1 MPGASMGD
9 RRSMTRDDDGEDH
22 LADGVIAAYV
32 DRRLGSEERG
42 AVASHLAECDACR
55 AEVVEV
61 ARLVRGRRQ
70 PWILAT
76 AGLGVAAA
84 VLVITLVPR
93 GGQPPDGPVLRNGPD
108 GAATIVAISPAD
120 SLPLLP
126 DSVRFVWR
134 AAGMGAS
141 YRVTVMDV
149 RGDVVWAG
157 NTADTA
163 VTGDA
168 RFARGTA
175 YFWYVDALLP
185 DGRTAT
191 TGVRTFRTGP

>member
-1 MPGASMGD
+1 MASAVHTEGHPG
-9 RRSMTRDDDGEDH
+9 E
-22 LADGVIAAYV
+22 GVIAAYV
-32 DRRLGSEERG
+32 DRRLGTEERR
-42 AVASHLAECDACR
+42 AVESHLAECDACR

-61 ARLVRGRRQ
+61 ARLVRGRRR

-84 VLVITLVPR
+84 AVLIITLVPR
-93 GGQPPDGPVLRNGPD
+93 GGMPPDGPLLRSGSD
-108 GAATIVAISPAD
+108 GAAIIVAISPTD

-141 YRVTVMDV
+141 YRITVMDV

-163 VTGDA
+163 VTAGA
-168 RFARGTA
+168 SLPRGTA